1 MPGCGL
7 LLICRRHL
15 LSYDL
20 IDLTSH
26 LLSLCNLNV
35 HCVDLNDGKVLMS
48 QIGDGMS
55 GIHLYFY
62 IRHICDGSVV
72 RCTRVQN
79 LTPMEI
85 P

>member
-1 MPGCGL
+1 
-7 LLICRRHL
+7 
-15 LSYDL
+15 
-20 IDLTSH
+20 
-26 LLSLCNLNV
+26 
-35 HCVDLNDGKVLMS
+35 MS

-62 IRHICDGSVV
+62 VLHNCDGSVV
-72 RCTRVQN
+72 RCTRLQN